1 MARRAIRTDRLIA
14 VLGVAV
20 LVLGALVLW
29 MTIRN
34 GGVFAEPSPSERALR
49 QLREQIGPTTEIRY
63 LEVGRG
69 RAVCGYASPREDESA
84 IAFISRPNRILLRTD
99 PLQSEFDQ
107 MLRDVCP
114 GFLHSPTVK
123 P

>member
-1 MARRAIRTDRLIA
+1 MARQAIRTERLIA

-20 LVLGALVLW
+20 VLLGALALW
-29 MTIRN
+29 LAVRN
-34 GGVFAEPSPSERALR
+34 GGVFVEPSPSERALR
-49 QLREQIGPTTEIRY
+49 QLREQVGPTTEIRY

-69 RAVCGYASPREDESA
+69 RAIGGYASPREDGSA

-114 GFLHSPTVK
+114 GFLHSPTAK

>member
-1 MARRAIRTDRLIA
+1 MDRLIA
-14 VLGVAV
+14 VLGVVV
-20 LVLGALVLW
+20 LVLGAVLLW
-29 MTIRN
+29 LAVRN
-34 GGVFAEPSPSERALR
+34 GSVFVNPSPSERALR
-49 QLREQIGPTTEIRY
+49 QLKEQIGPTTEIRY

-69 RAVCGYASPREDESA
+69 RAICGYASPREDGSA

-99 PLQSEFDQ
+99 PLQSEFGQ

-114 GFLHSPTVK
+114 GFLHSPAAK